1 MERARFRHHPE
12 ETMSQPTTA
21 TGRTQTANDAL
32 RRTGVDYGLDAPGI
46 VMGFAALAISL
57 LVIGMALGLLA
68 SSRSLHRLGSMAS
81 WMGISFALTSL
92 LMIYSSRSGK
102 LRARDRLLRRLD
114 LGGHETVLD
123 VGCGHGLLLVGAAK
137 HLSTGRAIGIDLWST
152 RDQADNSAA
161 AALANA
167 DAEGVRDRVEVRD
180 GDMRELPLADASV
193 DLVVSSLA
201 IHNLPT
207 AEDRERAI
215 AEIARVLRPHGIV
228 ALIDIAHV
236 GEYARA
242 LQAHGCIVEQMG
254 FVPTIFPPARE
265 LMARKR

>member
-1 MERARFRHHPE
+1 
-12 ETMSQPTTA
+12 
-21 TGRTQTANDAL
+21 
-32 RRTGVDYGLDAPGI
+32 
-46 VMGFAALAISL
+46 
-57 LVIGMALGLLA
+57 
-68 SSRSLHRLGSMAS
+68 
-81 WMGISFALTSL
+81 
-92 LMIYSSRSGK
+92 
-102 LRARDRLLRRLD
+102 
-114 LGGHETVLD
+114 
-123 VGCGHGLLLVGAAK
+123 
-137 HLSTGRAIGIDLWST
+137 
-152 RDQADNSAA
+152 
-161 AALANA
+161 
-167 DAEGVRDRVEVRD
+167 VEVRD

>member
-1 MERARFRHHPE
+1 
-12 ETMSQPTTA
+12 
-21 TGRTQTANDAL
+21 
-32 RRTGVDYGLDAPGI
+32 
-46 VMGFAALAISL
+46 
-57 LVIGMALGLLA
+57 
-68 SSRSLHRLGSMAS
+68 
-81 WMGISFALTSL
+81 
-92 LMIYSSRSGK
+92 
-102 LRARDRLLRRLD
+102 
-114 LGGHETVLD
+114 VLD

-193 DLVVSSLA
+193 DVVVSSLA

-207 AEDRERAI
+207 AADRERAI

>member
-1 MERARFRHHPE
+1 MPPPNPATARAQIAAGAPPASR
-12 ETMSQPTTA
+12 
-21 TGRTQTANDAL
+21 
-32 RRTGVDYGLDAPGI
+32 VDYGLDAPGI
-46 VMGFAALAISL
+46 VRTFAALGVSL
-57 LVIGMALGLLA
+57 LVAWIALRFFAPPRNLQ
-68 SSRSLHRLGSMAS
+68 RLGAMGM
-81 WMGISFALTSL
+81 WMGGSFALTSL
-92 LMIYSSRSGK
+92 LMILSSRIGK
-102 LRARDRLLRRLD
+102 LRARDRLLDVLD
-114 LGGHETVLD
+114 LGGGETVLD

-137 HLSTGRAIGIDLWST
+137 RLPTGRAIGIDLWST

-180 GDMRELPLADASV
+180 GDMRALPLTDASV
-193 DLVVSSLA
+193 DVVVSSLA

-207 AEDRERAI
+207 SADRELAI
-215 AEIARVLRPHGIV
+215 AEMVRVLRPGGIV

-242 LQAHGCIVEQMG
+242 LHARGCGVEQMG

>member
-1 MERARFRHHPE
+1 
-12 ETMSQPTTA
+12 MSQPTTA
-21 TGRTQTANDAL
+21 TGRSQDTSDVP
-32 RRTGVDYGLDAPGI
+32 RTTRVDYGLDAPGI
-46 VMGFAALAISL
+46 VTGFAALGTSL
-57 LVIGMALGLLA
+57 LVVGMALGHLA

-81 WMGISFALTSL
+81 WMGISFAITSL

-102 LRARDRLLRRLD
+102 LRARDRLLSSLD
-114 LGGHETVLD
+114 FRGDETVLD

-137 HLSTGRAIGIDLWST
+137 HLSTGRAIGIDLWSA

-180 GDMRELPLADASV
+180 GDMRDLPLPDASV

-207 AEDRERAI
+207 IADRERAI
-215 AEIARVLRPHGIV
+215 AEIARVLRPRGIV

-242 LQAHGCIVEQMG
+242 LHAHGCAVEQMG

-265 LMARKR
+265 LLARKR

>member
-1 MERARFRHHPE
+1 
-12 ETMSQPTTA
+12 MSQPTTA
-21 TGRTQTANDAL
+21 TGRAQATSDAP
-32 RRTGVDYGLDAPGI
+32 RTTRVDYGLDAPGI
-46 VMGFAALAISL
+46 VTGFAALGVSL

-68 SSRSLHRLGSMAS
+68 SSRGLHRLGSMAS

-92 LMIYSSRSGK
+92 LMIYSSRVGK
-102 LRARDRLLRRLD
+102 LRARDRLLSGLD
-114 LGGHETVLD
+114 LGGDETVLD

-137 HLSTGRAIGIDLWST
+137 LLSTGRAIGVDLWST

-167 DAEGVRDRVEVRD
+167 EAEGVRDRVEVRD
-180 GDMRELPLADASV
+180 GDMRALPLPDASV

-207 AEDRERAI
+207 AADRERAI
-215 AEIARVLRPHGIV
+215 AEIARVLRPQGIV

-242 LQAHGCIVEQMG
+242 LHAHGCVVEQMG

-265 LMARKR
+265 LLARKR